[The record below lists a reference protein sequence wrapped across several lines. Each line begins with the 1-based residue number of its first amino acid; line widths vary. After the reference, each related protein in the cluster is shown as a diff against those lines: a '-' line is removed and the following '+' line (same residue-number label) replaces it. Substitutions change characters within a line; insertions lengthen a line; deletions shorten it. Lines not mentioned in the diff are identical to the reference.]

1 MGAQRLQKLIAAA
14 GLGSRR
20 RAEEWLV
27 AGLVRV
33 NGRVAAPGDKADPA
47 TDSVSIDGVP
57 LPQAPRTLTL
67 LLNKPVGVLCTCHDP
82 RGRPTVLDLLP
93 PDLVR
98 AAGLHPVGRLDANSR
113 GALLL
118 SNDGALT
125 LRLTHPRH
133 GHRKTYQ
140 VQVRGQPSPATL
152 DRWRRGVPL
161 DGTPSQPVA
170 LRRLGQNAG
179 STHLELVMAEGRNR
193 QIRRTAALLG
203 HPVLDL
209 QRVAIGSLRLGSLAE
224 GRWRRVEGSE
234 WLDEDLRGEEQL
246 SEERPSHD
254 PSHERHGNGRPS
266 HQRPSKQHTS
276 DGQLSDQRPGAQMP
290 VVDP

>member
-20 RAEEWLV
+20 RAEEWLG
-27 AGLVRV
+27 AGLVVV
-33 NGRVAAPGDKADPA
+33 NGRVATLGDKADPA
-47 TDSVSIDGVP
+47 TDTISIDGVP
-57 LPQAPRTLTL
+57 LPRPPQTLTL

-93 PDLVR
+93 HELVCHS
-98 AAGLHPVGRLDANSR
+98 GLHPVGRLDANSR

-140 VQVRGQPSPATL
+140 VQVRGQPSPASL
-152 DRWRRGVPL
+152 ERWRRGVPL
-161 DGTPSQPVA
+161 DGTDSQPVT
-170 LRRLGQNAG
+170 LRQLSQNAG
-179 STHLELVMAEGRNR
+179 STHLELVMGEGRNR

-209 QRVAIGSLRLGSLAE
+209 RRVAIGPVHLGTLAE
-224 GRWRRVEGSE
+224 GRWRRVEAAE
-234 WLDEDLRGEEQL
+234 LEETALEL
-246 SEERPSHD
+246 S
-254 PSHERHGNGRPS
+254 
-266 HQRPSKQHTS
+266 
-276 DGQLSDQRPGAQMP
+276 QM
-290 VVDP
+290 DHA